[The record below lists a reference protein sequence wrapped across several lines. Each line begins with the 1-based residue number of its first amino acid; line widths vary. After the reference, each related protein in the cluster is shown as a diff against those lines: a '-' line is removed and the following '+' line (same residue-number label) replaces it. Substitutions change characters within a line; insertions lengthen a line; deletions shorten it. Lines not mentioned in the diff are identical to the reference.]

1 MRLLHAVTRSDAS
14 ARCTPSADAKPDAR
28 VEAAAPQGL
37 DAALLDV
44 DELEDTQPS
53 FLAPYLDEE
62 FFDAPT
68 QPDLRVHLGGATDD
82 QQWERVLRA
91 VAEAVRRVFAN
102 QTS

>member
-1 MRLLHAVTRSDAS
+1 MRLLHATTRSDAS
-14 ARCTPSADAKPDAR
+14 VRCTPSAEPESDAR
-28 VEAAAPQGL
+28 IEAVPRSLEGAP
-37 DAALLDV
+37 LDV

-68 QPDLRVHLGGATDD
+68 QPDLRVHLGHGTND

-91 VAEAVRRVFAN
+91 VSQAVRRVFAN